1 MSTWQAMAMALV
13 LGLSLSV
20 CRRRCKSKSK
30 SNRNVIAR
38 AKPKAESNRINATL
52 AWKCHALANT
62 TPFETHTHIHT
73 HSRTPLFR
81 LGLRLLLI
89 FIVGSYLWLQ
99 YLPLTGNRWNFYAS
113 ASAPFI
119 LFMFLRISACAG
131 KNIFHSKYF
140 VCCVWCNTHAHTQP
154 SPKHL
159 HPSLIFHFHRVWVC
173 VFFSSSIEFR
183 QFGGLTKSFLVL
195 MNLYVLF
202 VQCMQ
207 NFVSNFV
214 RL

>member
-1 MSTWQAMAMALV
+1 MQKQIEI
-13 LGLSLSV
+13 
-20 CRRRCKSKSK
+20 KSKC
-30 SNRNVIAR
+30 NRAR
-38 AKPKAESNRINATL
+38 KAESR
-52 AWKCHALANT
+52 KQSHYR
-62 TPFETHTHIHT
+62 HIGVKVPRPRQYDPLWDSQTQTNT
-73 HSRTPLFR
+73 HSRTPLQR
-81 LGLRLLLI
+81 LGLRLPLLLLI

-140 VCCVWCNTHAHTQP
+140 VCCMWCNTHTHTHP

-159 HPSLIFHFHRVWVC
+159 HPSLIFHFHRLCVWVC